1 VAEVVF
7 SDEAFADLERIV
19 DFLLD
24 TSPEHAADALQKI
37 RSAVD
42 VLDMHPLVGRRVD
55 VDIREL
61 VISWGGTG
69 YLALYR
75 LDAALNIVR
84 ILRIRHQREAGY
96 TD

>member
-1 VAEVVF
+1 MAEVVF

-42 VLDMHPLVGRRVD
+42 VLHMHPLVGRRVD